1 MKKLKL
7 QAVPVELPDDNY
19 VENREFIWLAKDCS
33 RGDGAAMWE
42 MAQYFEQMYSG
53 SGHPFFSLAANFWRY
68 FAYLSGEPTAA
79 VWLKDWEAE
88 HSCPQIPA
96 VMDERRSGKDVD
108 GGIFRCLGFRFFK
121 RGVIYDVH
129 PTGNL
134 GVTYVCVHPH
144 EDGTFEGAHYE
155 HTYLDE
161 YLNPLPIAS
170 VYFHPDNRAE
180 GDALAEHL
188 FPLLRKA
195 LLAAYKRN
203 EKKRESSTFFRCGDS

>member
-1 MKKLKL
+1 MKELKL
-7 QAVPVELPDDNY
+7 QAVPVELPDDCY
-19 VENREFIWLAKDCS
+19 VENREFIWLARDCG
-33 RGDGAAMWE
+33 RGDGTAMWE
-42 MAQYFEQMYSG
+42 LAQYFEWMNEKQ
-53 SGHPFFSLAANFWRY
+53 GHPFFPLAANFWRY
-68 FAYLSGEPTAA
+68 FAYLSGEPAA
-79 VWLKDWEAE
+79 AAWFKDWETE
-88 HSCPQIPA
+88 HPGQQLMA
-96 VMDERRSGKDVD
+96 AMDESRSGKGVD

-121 RGVIYDVH
+121 RGVTYDVH

-161 YLNPLPIAS
+161 YLNPLPINS
-170 VYFHPDNRAE
+170 VYFHPDSKGE
-180 GDALAEHL
+180 GDALAKSL

-203 EKKRESSTFFRCGDS
+203 EKKREDSTFFRAK